1 MTDDNGTDNKW
12 WSSSEAA
19 RFLGT
24 DEQFVI
30 NMIASDLLAGCKED
44 DHWLVDPARLKKYDK
59 NRKKLPMNVLQ
70 IYRGAQEVLLTQYH
84 ALFARAQAPH
94 EATRGALYEQL
105 IRDFLSEYLP
115 QQFYVGTGQVVGS
128 TPSPNPE
135 GEITNVSRQ
144 TDVVIF
150 DALHHPILLPKY
162 ELFPIEGTL
171 ATIEVKSKLGKSELV
186 GDKKSAGALKN
197 IASVKSLG
205 SWERDQPLYK
215 GEQVQPQ
222 PLDKQRPLGIV
233 LAFEAGRSPKT
244 PKTLLG
250 YWRYWNDQCKWEHRT
265 EMICILKQNLLLID
279 TSRVDQFFDPHQLGG
294 NPWPSNKLVAFQS
307 EYMFA
312 VFFTLLLRR
321 LRVRSAITQDI
332 NETTPMSYLREISWK
347 IVAQVDV
354 SNNV

>member
-1 MTDDNGTDNKW
+1 
-12 WSSSEAA
+12 
-19 RFLGT
+19 
-24 DEQFVI
+24 
-30 NMIASDLLAGCKED
+30 
-44 DHWLVDPARLKKYDK
+44 
-59 NRKKLPMNVLQ
+59 MNVLQ
-70 IYRGAQEVLLTQYH
+70 IYRGAQEVLLTQYRT
-84 ALFARAQAPH
+84 LFDRSQAPH
-94 EATRGALYEQL
+94 AATRGALYEQL

-128 TPSPNPE
+128 TLSLNPE
-135 GEITNVSRQ
+135 GEITSVSRQ

-186 GDKKSAGALKN
+186 GDEKSAGALKN

-205 SWERDQPLYK
+205 SWARDQSVISDFIEPSLLNKQQAPDCK
-215 GEQVQPQ
+215 GLFKGLGIIPMSQEEKAQQESEELQ
-222 PLDKQRPLGIV
+222 RRQQYNRELDQKYPLGVV
-233 LAFEAGRSPKT
+233 LAFKT
-244 PKTLLG
+244 ETSAETLLKN
-250 YWRYWNDQCKWEHRT
+250 WQVWNAQCEIRHRT
-265 EMICILKQNLLLID
+265 EIIYILKQNLLLID
-279 TSRVDQFFDPHQLGG
+279 TSRVDQFLDPHQLGG
-294 NPWPSNKLVAFQS
+294 NPWPSNKLVAFES
-307 EYMFA
+307 EYYMFA

-354 SNNV
+354 PNYV

>member
-1 MTDDNGTDNKW
+1 
-12 WSSSEAA
+12 
-19 RFLGT
+19 
-24 DEQFVI
+24 
-30 NMIASDLLAGCKED
+30 
-44 DHWLVDPARLKKYDK
+44 
-59 NRKKLPMNVLQ
+59 
-70 IYRGAQEVLLTQYH
+70 
-84 ALFARAQAPH
+84 
-94 EATRGALYEQL
+94 
-105 IRDFLSEYLP
+105 
-115 QQFYVGTGQVVGS
+115 
-128 TPSPNPE
+128 
-135 GEITNVSRQ
+135 
-144 TDVVIF
+144 
-150 DALHHPILLPKY
+150 
-162 ELFPIEGTL
+162 
-171 ATIEVKSKLGKSELV
+171 VKSKLGKSELV

-205 SWERDQPLYK
+205 SWARDQPVISDFIEPSLLNKQQAPDCK
-215 GEQVQPQ
+215 GLFKGLGIIPMSQEEKAQQENEERHKRQ
-222 PLDKQRPLGIV
+222 QYNRELDQHFPLGIV